1 MASAQ
6 SNPRAYDLTELHE
19 AASLND
25 WMAYLPDP
33 DHQYTWQSALA
44 GDGWQ
49 PLGPAR
55 LGYLDYPVWTR
66 LLVTNSTDGP
76 KTAVLFNQRPMLNHL
91 NVRVLDGDKVV
102 ANKQLGFMHSSHTD
116 EIMAGRLVE
125 ERMGGTISVENVD
138 GGSRFTLRLPRRG

>member
-1 MASAQ
+1 
-6 SNPRAYDLTELHE
+6 
-19 AASLND
+19 
-25 WMAYLPDP
+25 
-33 DHQYTWQSALA
+33 
-44 GDGWQ
+44 
-49 PLGPAR
+49 
-55 LGYLDYPVWTR
+55 
-66 LLVTNSTDGP
+66 VTNSTDGP